1 MLEQLGIIIP
11 SFNGAQALQKT
22 LDELIRQNLKQQVL
36 VVDGGS
42 NDGSL
47 EVIHQTGVRLLKVEN
62 FGYGHA
68 LNRGIEA
75 TNASYLAL
83 MNSDVLMPKA
93 TLEAAVLRLNE
104 PKMGAVGPIPL
115 LPDGSKQRSFS
126 LAYLPNHLNIHKPLP
141 VKMLHGYCL
150 VTRRDVL
157 EQVGGFDERFF
168 MYNEEYDWCW
178 RVLKAGYGL
187 EMIPETAIHFGGAS
201 TTKNPDVF
209 FEGRRGGMFL
219 IDKHFPA
226 WIAQPTRRFFQL
238 EAWLYG
244 LFVANKAQKA
254 MWHRLE
260 QQMKSGDYVSSAVPL
275 SKRGEV
281 SFK

>member
-11 SFNGAQALQKT
+11 SFNGSQALQKT
-22 LDELIRQNLKQQVL
+22 LEELCRQNLGQQVL

-42 NDGSL
+42 SDGSV
-47 EVIHQTGVRLLKVEN
+47 EVVHQAGVRLLEVEN

-68 LNRGIEA
+68 LNRGIEV
-75 TNASYLAL
+75 TKTPYLAL

-93 TLEAAVLRLNE
+93 TLEAAVLRLE
-104 PKMGAVGPIPL
+104 QAKLGVVGPLPL
-115 LPDGSKQRSFS
+115 LPNGSKQHSFS
-126 LAYLPNHLNIHKPLP
+126 MAYLPNHLNIHKPLP

-219 IDKHFPA
+219 IDKHFPT

-238 EAWLYG
+238 EAWLCSLMTQESAY
-244 LFVANKAQKA
+244 KT
-254 MWHRLE
+254 MWHRLDS
-260 QQMKSGDYVSSAVPL
+260 QMKLGDYISSAVPL
-275 SKRGEV
+275 SGRGEV
-281 SFK
+281 RFK